1 MRAEAATYRSAVSD
15 LEAAKR
21 HLDGAGKAIRAR
33 CVRLIGAALGQT
45 RENSEFRA
53 LESAIESLH
62 LGTLIHDDVLDES
75 PLRRGR
81 SAVHVAF
88 GTKVALLAGDVL
100 VSRAGILIASL
111 GSPYLSRRFA
121 EVLGDLCE
129 GELLQDDQRWRFDL
143 KVDEY
148 LLRIDKKT
156 SGLFELACEGAAI
169 LSAATDRHV
178 DPLPGGP
185 TAATR
190 SLGRHLGRLFQM
202 TDDLGD
208 EAGGFLPGKPAHQ
221 DAAAGHLSL
230 LTVCALADPDVGP
243 PYRALLEAGAAPSD
257 FDAKRLRDR
266 PEVSERVRQVLTAE
280 YGDCLMALEQLPG
293 GRDREDLSKL
303 ALELL
308 ARSLQAAAIT
318 APPQRL
324 RRKGPTDRPPGVPIG
339 Q

>member
-15 LEAAKR
+15 LEAAQR

-45 RENSEFRA
+45 WDGPEFQA
-53 LESAIESLH
+53 LEEAIENLH

-129 GELLQDDQRWRFDL
+129 GELLQDDQRWQVDL
-143 KVDEY
+143 TLDDY

-156 SGLFELACEGAAI
+156 SGLFELAGEGAAI
-169 LSAATDRHV
+169 LSSTADRRL
-178 DPLPGGP
+178 DPVSGGQ
-185 TAATR
+185 TAAMRTI
-190 SLGRHLGRLFQM
+190 GRHLGRLFQM

-208 EAGGFLPGKPAHQ
+208 DAGGILPGKPAHQ
-221 DAAAGHLSL
+221 DAAAGNLSL
-230 LTVCALADPDVGP
+230 LTVCALADPEVGP
-243 PYRALLEAGAAPSD
+243 PFRALLESGAAPSCN
-257 FDAKRLRDR
+257 DARLHRGH
-266 PEVSERVRQVLTAE
+266 PAVCERVRQVLEAE
-280 YGDCLMALEQLPG
+280 YADGLLALDQLPV
-293 GRDREDLSKL
+293 GRHRDDLVRL
-303 ALELL
+303 AFDLM
-308 ARSLQAAAIT
+308 ARSLRAVAVATAQGPLGPAA
-318 APPQRL
+318 
-324 RRKGPTDRPPGVPIG
+324 
-339 Q
+339 